1 MYTYSVFCEAPTIF
15 RSFRQVRRK
24 VVGVFLFLAPG
35 TFQSSDPGL
44 TPSVPAIYSEC
55 LMAHP
60 AVRLAYAAS
69 LSSIATAE
77 KLCNRQEYTCFTLI

>member
-60 AVRLAYAAS
+60 AVRLMP
-69 LSSIATAE
+69 
-77 KLCNRQEYTCFTLI
+77 LCSPALLLPKSFVTGRNIPVLH